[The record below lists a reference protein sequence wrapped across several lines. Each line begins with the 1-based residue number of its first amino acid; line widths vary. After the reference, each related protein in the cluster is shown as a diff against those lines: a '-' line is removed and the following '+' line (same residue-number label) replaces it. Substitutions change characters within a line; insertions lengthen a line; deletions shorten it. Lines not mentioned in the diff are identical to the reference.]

1 MQIDAQQ
8 HGPSRPDAASVYDR
22 MNAFLANSDAS
33 ESEDDGE
40 DDVSGAIG
48 GADGGSDDAELLLGL
63 CGGF

>member
-1 MQIDAQQ
+1 
-8 HGPSRPDAASVYDR
+8 

-48 GADGGSDDAELLLGL
+48 GADGGSHDAELLLGL
-63 CGGF
+63 RGGF